1 LYNLLVLITI
11 HLFVNLSITM
21 KSLLIRRS
29 CIGRGAVTCCG
40 SSTIIRGLSSIGS
53 SEDSGY
59 GNKHFRITNTKH
71 PLMPNKVLYSDREYG
86 DHTGRLQNHIW
97 TKQEI
102 TDLGSNLYRH
112 IPKTMSDHVM
122 NKIMYGLY
130 YTFNFI
136 TNYSHDNPTV
146 KSIEWRLIVLESV
159 AGVPGFIA
167 AAVRHFHSLR

>member
-1 LYNLLVLITI
+1 MNR
-11 HLFVNLSITM
+11 
-21 KSLLIRRS
+21 LLIRGS
-29 CIGRGAVTCCG
+29 CIGRGAITCNG
-40 SSTIIRGLSSIGS
+40 NITAIRGLSSISSNSSTNS

-102 TDLGSNLYRH
+102 ADLGSNLYRH
-112 IPKTMSDHVM
+112 IPKTMGDHVM

-136 TNYSHDNPTV
+136 TNYRHDNPTV